1 MADWQEEKR
10 RVLEEAHCIVF
21 KVGSAVITDD
31 QGLSLDVIDRL
42 ADQIAA
48 VSVRRRFSRP
58 QRMPRAGCGTGIA
71 RHVRAPGL
79 CCHRP
84 GPPCARLG

>member
-31 QGLSLDVIDRL
+31 QGLSCLLYTSPI
-42 ADQIAA
+42 
-48 VSVRRRFSRP
+48 
-58 QRMPRAGCGTGIA
+58 PRD
-71 RHVRAPGL
+71 
-79 CCHRP
+79 
-84 GPPCARLG
+84 